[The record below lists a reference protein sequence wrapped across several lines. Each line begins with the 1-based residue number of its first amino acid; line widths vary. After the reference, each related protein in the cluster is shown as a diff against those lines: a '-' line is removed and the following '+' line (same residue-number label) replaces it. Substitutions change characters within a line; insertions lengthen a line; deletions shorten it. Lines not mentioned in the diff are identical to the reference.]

1 MPRQPS
7 IWRTAPS
14 QSASLRMWSV
24 EGPQPRRSR
33 SGARKS
39 SMHSMISWFWAP
51 ARVRGS
57 LTVAALPHTFAHDSP
72 SLLRCQHS
80 LSKRTPPRHMLSST
94 WHMSGCA
101 VDGAS
106 SATLRSATALK
117 DGRMLVY
124 RRSVPPPLEL
134 SFSPNDRRALCQRFR
149 GIATRRLPINGL
161 CTASCR
167 PRVLPYMY
175 IEMRPNGP
183 RKEYV
188 WRLVRSEVCGG
199 RGGDEYMYV
208 KRQLKQTNGWFARR
222 RLTVFTVCSRLS
234 RPPQADPR

>member
-1 MPRQPS
+1 
-7 IWRTAPS
+7 
-14 QSASLRMWSV
+14 
-24 EGPQPRRSR
+24 
-33 SGARKS
+33 
-39 SMHSMISWFWAP
+39 MHSMISWFWAP

-124 RRSVPPPLEL
+124 RR
-134 SFSPNDRRALCQRFR
+134 FR
-149 GIATRRLPINGL
+149 DS
-161 CTASCR
+161 TAR
-167 PRVLPYMY
+167 T
-175 IEMRPNGP
+175 
-183 RKEYV
+183 
-188 WRLVRSEVCGG
+188 
-199 RGGDEYMYV
+199 
-208 KRQLKQTNGWFARR
+208 QFFAK
-222 RLTVFTVCSRLS
+222 
-234 RPPQADPR
+234 

>member
-33 SGARKS
+33 PGARKS

-80 LSKRTPPRHMLSST
+80 SSKRTPPRHMLSST

-124 RRSVPPPLEL
+124 RRSVTPPLEL
-134 SFSPNDRRALCQRFR
+134 SF
-149 GIATRRLPINGL
+149 
-161 CTASCR
+161 
-167 PRVLPYMY
+167 
-175 IEMRPNGP
+175 
-183 RKEYV
+183 
-188 WRLVRSEVCGG
+188 
-199 RGGDEYMYV
+199 
-208 KRQLKQTNGWFARR
+208 FAK
-222 RLTVFTVCSRLS
+222 
-234 RPPQADPR
+234 